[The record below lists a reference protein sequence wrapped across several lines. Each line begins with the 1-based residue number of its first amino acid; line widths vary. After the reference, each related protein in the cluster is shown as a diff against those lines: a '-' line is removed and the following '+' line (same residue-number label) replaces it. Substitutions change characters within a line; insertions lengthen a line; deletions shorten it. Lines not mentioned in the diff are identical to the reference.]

1 MTVEAPFIVPDSSI
15 DVAWDEM
22 VAAKRTASIVGTPD
36 RMVGIVT
43 LRQLAA
49 ARDVNRGDEAV
60 RSMLDEQVVHVHP
73 DHPLDVVFERFGA
86 SGGLLPVVS
95 RSAVHQVEG
104 AIGSTEMTALAKRR
118 PSRR

>member
-1 MTVEAPFIVPDSSI
+1 
-15 DVAWDEM
+15 M
-22 VAAKRTASIVGTPD
+22 VAANRTASIVGTPD

-49 ARDVNRGDEAV
+49 ARDVNRGDEAQCV
-60 RSMLDEQVVHVHP
+60 ACSTNRLSTCIPITRSTSY
-73 DHPLDVVFERFGA
+73 FERFGA

-95 RSAVHQVEG
+95 RSAVHQVER